1 MANYL
6 TNQTVAWNY
15 VSLNDLTQAFEVI
28 VVAND
33 ECVSNRSA
41 LLFVPLHDIN
51 VDEMA
56 ILPELPCER
65 DSIFTPC

>member
-1 MANYL
+1 MANNL

-15 VSLNDLTQAFEVI
+15 VPLNDLAQTFEVI
-28 VVAND
+28 VVPDD
-33 ECVSNRSA
+33 ECVTNGSA

-56 ILPELPCER
+56 ILPELPC
-65 DSIFTPC
+65 